1 MWPCV
6 NGGFSMPDM
15 LSIRFLWPA
24 LLWALLVL
32 PLLVWTYVRR
42 VSFSRGRAA
51 SPWARLSTHLPFG
64 LLLLGMAML
73 VLAMARPQA
82 LMLTPVREAT
92 VVLAI
97 DTSGSMRAS
106 DVHPSR
112 IDAARAEALRFIEA
126 KPGRLRVG
134 LVTLAGTAAL
144 AQAPTVRRDDLVRAL
159 EQLPLQYGSALG
171 SGVLIALETLL
182 PGAGIDAQKIINE
195 ASSGPPRKRP
205 EAQVMPGPDPTPAA
219 GGPDG
224 RAMAIVLFTD
234 GQGNMGPDLQD
245 MAQLAARHRVRIYT
259 VGVGTPEGAIV
270 QVQGRSMRVRLEEE
284 PLRQVARTTGG
295 EYFRA
300 ASAQELQQVYDQLGH
315 RFRFEKR
322 AVTEIT
328 GAVSALAMSLVALG
342 CLLSV
347 QRHGRIV

>member
-1 MWPCV
+1 
-6 NGGFSMPDM
+6 MPDFS
-15 LSIRFLWPA
+15 SIHFLWPP
-24 LLWALLVL
+24 LLVALALL
-32 PLLVWTYVRR
+32 PLLLWVYLRR
-42 VSFSRGRAA
+42 RPHAASSADTLRAA
-51 SPWARLSTHLPFG
+51 LSGHLPFV
-64 LLLLGMAML
+64 LLLMGMGGL

-82 LMLTPVREAT
+82 VMLTPVREAT

-97 DTSGSMRAS
+97 DASGSMRAG
-106 DVHPSR
+106 DVQPSR
-112 IDAARAEALRFIEA
+112 IDVARAEALRFIEA

-134 LVTLAGTAAL
+134 LVTMAGTAAL
-144 AQAPTVRRDDLVRAL
+144 VQAPTERRDDLIRAL

-182 PGAGIDAQKIINE
+182 PAAGIDAQKIIND
-195 ASSGPPRKRP
+195 ASNGPPRNRA
-205 EAQVMPGPDPTPAA
+205 EAQALPSPGRTPSASAPAA
-219 GGPDG
+219 SATDG

-234 GQGNMGPDLQD
+234 GQGNIGPDLQE
-245 MAQLAARHRVRIYT
+245 MAQLAAQYRVRIYT

-300 ASAQELQQVYDQLGH
+300 ASAQDLQQVYNQLGH

-322 AVTEIT
+322 EVTEIT
-328 GAVSALAMSLVALG
+328 GIVGAVGMLLVSLG
-342 CLLSV
+342 CLLAV